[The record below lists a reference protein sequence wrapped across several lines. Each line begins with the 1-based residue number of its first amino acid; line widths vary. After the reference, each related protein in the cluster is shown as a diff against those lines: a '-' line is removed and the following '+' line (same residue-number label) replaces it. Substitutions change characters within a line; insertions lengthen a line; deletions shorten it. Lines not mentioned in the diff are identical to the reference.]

1 MSDTNA
7 PHQKGN
13 FNPEDIMFSMIS
25 DLRVLANNGL
35 AYSELFLSE
44 LFLLE
49 IPLSEDQQRE
59 FHKDIS
65 RQFEEISRL
74 LKEYQQRLQDGLR

>member
-1 MSDTNA
+1 MSDKS
-7 PHQKGN
+7 PRQYEGN
-13 FNPEDIMFSMIS
+13 FNPKDVMFSMIS
-25 DLRVLANNGL
+25 DLRVLVNNGL
-35 AYSELFLSE
+35 GYSE

-59 FHKDIS
+59 FQTDIS

-74 LKEYQQRLQDGLR
+74 LNEYQQWLQDELR

>member
-1 MSDTNA
+1 MSDQPPA
-7 PHQKGN
+7 KHEGN
-13 FNPEDIMFSMIS
+13 FNPEDVMFSMIS
-25 DLRVLANNGL
+25 DLRGFANNGL
-35 AYSELFLSE
+35 GYSK

-59 FHKDIS
+59 FQKDIS

-74 LKEYQQRLQDGLR
+74 LNEYQQRLQDGLR